1 MAVKFNRT
9 SVHADLEKLRSAI
22 TALKIEREWVENSP
36 MPKSDLLVK
45 MGKWVDG
52 LGNKSDSIRRIMNDP
67 DSRDFLQVPTKVDY
81 EGYGRSATLGPV
93 LCELFA
99 DQIKD
104 TLTKKIENLD
114 YEPGPELSARPELL
128 KQNAAQIK
136 ELELAEEDLTIE
148 AEKVGM
154 PIERR
159 PDLDP
164 AVFLEI
170 DKFPPMPEPQPSEGA
185 LYYQERQEALNQLD
199 QATNGARLSARR
211 TATVFEVRD

>member
-1 MAVKFNRT
+1 MALKFNRT
-9 SVHADLEKLRSAI
+9 SAHADIEKIRTAI
-22 TALKIEREWVENSP
+22 AALKIEGEWLATSP
-36 MPKSDLLVK
+36 MPKPDLLEK
-45 MGKWVDG
+45 MAKWVDQ
-52 LGNKSDSIRRIMNDP
+52 LSNKSDSIRRIMNDP
-67 DSRDFLQVPTKVDY
+67 DPRDFLQVPTKVDY
-81 EGYGRSATLGPV
+81 EGYGRSASLGPL

-104 TLTKKIENLD
+104 TLTEKIEAMD
-114 YEPGPELSARPELL
+114 YEAGPELSERPGLL

-136 ELELAEEDLTIE
+136 ELELTEEELTIE

-159 PDLDP
+159 ADLDP

-170 DKFPPMPEPQPSEGA
+170 DKFPPMPEPQPSEGV
-185 LYYQERQEALNQLD
+185 LYYQDRQEALNQLD

-211 TATVFEVRD
+211 AATVFEVRD